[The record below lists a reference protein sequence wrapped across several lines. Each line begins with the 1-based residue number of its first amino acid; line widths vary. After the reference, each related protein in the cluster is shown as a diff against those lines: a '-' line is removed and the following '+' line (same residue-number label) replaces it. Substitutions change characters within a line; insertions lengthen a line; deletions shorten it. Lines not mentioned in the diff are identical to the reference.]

1 MNSEAGY
8 RDLEFQYVTARLNV
22 LYARVRAGEASP
34 VLRERI
40 ARLEALQQALCGFPE
55 ALAA

>member
-1 MNSEAGY
+1 MNSEAEY
-8 RDLEFQYVTARLNV
+8 RDLEFAYVTARLNV
-22 LYARVRAGEASP
+22 LYARVRAGEDSA

>member
-1 MNSEAGY
+1 MNSEAEY

-22 LYARVRAGEASP
+22 LYARVRAGEDSA